1 MLWLDLEIGICILY
15 LKTLT
20 LKTWSAWELV
30 DLVAT

>member
-15 LKTLT
+15 LKALT